1 MPPIHP
7 ALVHFPIAL
16 VIVSIVADLLSV
28 LFKSA
33 SLRSTASWS
42 LVGAAV
48 TAAAAIAA
56 GYYDMSRANLSEEV
70 DGYVHL
76 HLRIGWVILAALVI
90 LSGWRLFIKGGFSG
104 LQSATYG
111 CLALLLAA
119 IVVFQAWY
127 GGEMVYVHGAS
138 VTAAGQGI
146 EQSSQGKERLHAI
159 YEFFGAPHG
168 DEHHH
173 GTHGAAEV
181 DSHGHTAK

>member
-7 ALVHFPIAL
+7 ALIHFPIVF
-16 VIVSIVADLLSV
+16 VIVSVVADLLSV

-33 SLRSTASWS
+33 SLRSAGFWS
-42 LVGAAV
+42 LVGALI
-48 TAAAAIAA
+48 TTAAAIAA
-56 GYYDMSRANLSEEV
+56 GYYDMSRANLSEQV
-70 DGYVHL
+70 DEYVHL

-90 LSGWRLFIKGGFSG
+90 LSGWRWFMKDLFSG
-104 LQSATYG
+104 WQWSAYS

-119 IVVFQAWY
+119 VVVFQAWY

-146 EQSSQGKERLHAI
+146 GQSSQPTQRLRAV

-173 GTHGAAEV
+173 GTHHGAV
-181 DSHGHTAK
+181 QDVR